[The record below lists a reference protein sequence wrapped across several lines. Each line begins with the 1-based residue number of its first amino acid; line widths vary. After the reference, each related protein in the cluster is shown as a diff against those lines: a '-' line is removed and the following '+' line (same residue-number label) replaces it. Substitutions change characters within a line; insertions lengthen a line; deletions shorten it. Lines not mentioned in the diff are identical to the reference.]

1 MSQPGEVRVFEV
13 STDDFSSRDLRFRD
27 LIDIAEVTGIDVLDL
42 SPILD
47 GRKGNAVQKVK
58 TVAAFTWIIYRR
70 IEPGLTY
77 DEVLDGRVKV
87 TENSTPHPTLQTPQ
101 T

>member
-13 STDDFSSRDLRFRD
+13 STGDFTARDLRFRD

-47 GRKGNAVQKVK
+47 GRKGNAVQKIK
-58 TVAAFTWIIYRR
+58 TLAAFTWIIYRR
-70 IEPGLTY
+70 TEPDLTY
-77 DEVLDGRVKV
+77 DDVLDGRIKV
-87 TENSTPHPTLQTPQ
+87 TEKKPDPTLQTPQ
-101 T
+101 M